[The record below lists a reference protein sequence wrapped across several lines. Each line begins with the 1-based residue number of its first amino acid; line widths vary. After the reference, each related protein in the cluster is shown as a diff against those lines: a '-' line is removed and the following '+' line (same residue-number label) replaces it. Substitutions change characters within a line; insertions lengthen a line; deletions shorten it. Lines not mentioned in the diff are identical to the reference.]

1 MSQKQRCARSPTR
14 RSTSR
19 IDQPSTTRAEGRLSS
34 ASHDCSSQVTAGAE
48 HAKTSLQESR
58 TQMISGDILPP
69 VGAGAV
75 VATTNGGNTWKRQV
89 LPSGLGGIR
98 DVFCPS
104 RTDCEATVICFT
116 VGATAGSRPRR
127 RRRGR
132 ALRPRHPACSS
143 LWESSDLRSN
153 LRPGLLCDLRVRP

>member
-58 TQMISGDILPP
+58 TQVISPRI
-69 VGAGAV
+69 
-75 VATTNGGNTWKRQV
+75 RQ
-89 LPSGLGGIR
+89 
-98 DVFCPS
+98 D
-104 RTDCEATVICFT
+104 
-116 VGATAGSRPRR
+116 
-127 RRRGR
+127 
-132 ALRPRHPACSS
+132 ALDA
-143 LWESSDLRSN
+143 
-153 LRPGLLCDLRVRP
+153 